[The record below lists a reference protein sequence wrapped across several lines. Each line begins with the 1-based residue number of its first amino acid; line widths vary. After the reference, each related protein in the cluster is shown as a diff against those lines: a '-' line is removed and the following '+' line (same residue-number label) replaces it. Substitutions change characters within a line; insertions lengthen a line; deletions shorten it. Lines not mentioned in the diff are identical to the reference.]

1 MTRPPRH
8 HKRNPAGDARSSGE
22 ASFDVDVLFEEAGLL
37 AVHKPPGL
45 ATVAGGGER
54 DTDSLVG
61 AMREAF
67 SVEPGF
73 SGPSIFG
80 RLDRPTSG
88 VVLAAM
94 TAGALRAVEPAWSS
108 GAIRKQYLVVV
119 HGRTDEEGRIDV
131 PLAARR
137 PRHKGT
143 GRVEAALTTYRRL
156 ASSSVASLILAEL
169 HTGRTHQIRRH
180 MKAIGHPV
188 LGDDRYGHVA
198 RERDLPTR
206 PEGLML
212 HAWRLS
218 HGGEVP
224 LLPVVVEA
232 PIAGRITKILDA
244 LGIHWELPTAPT
256 GR

>member
-1 MTRPPRH
+1 MSRAPH
-8 HKRNPAGDARSSGE
+8 HSGQQTAGDARVSGE
-22 ASFDVDVLFEEAGLL
+22 TSFDVDVLFEEDGLV

-45 ATVAGGGER
+45 ATVAGAGER
-54 DTDSLVG
+54 ETDSLVG

-67 SVEPGF
+67 PVEPGF

-94 TAGALRAVEPAWSS
+94 TAGALRAVEPSWSS

-156 ASSSVASLILAEL
+156 ASSSVASLLLAEL

-188 LGDDRYGHVA
+188 LGDDRYGHAA
-198 RERDLPTR
+198 RERDLPAT
-206 PEGLML
+206 PDGLML

-218 HGGEVP
+218 HRGDVP
-224 LLPVVVEA
+224 LLPAVVEA
-232 PIAGRITKILDA
+232 PIPERIEGLLDA
-244 LGIHWELPTAPT
+244 LGIRWVLPMAPT
-256 GR
+256 GG